1 MAGARN
7 TQQVDPTR
15 RHARRPADRPEKR
28 GWGRVKILA
37 PLEGIRIV
45 EWLSDECSIAIG
57 LAISFAGR
65 VAADLGATVL
75 QVDAPLLRARRA
87 VGPLVDGE
95 SALARFIDRDK
106 QQASAAAVMKG
117 GTADVI
123 ICDVAHAMASDH
135 VGTASL
141 VIVSDRAQRPGVPDS
156 EFTLLAVG
164 GLLDLVGDPTAAPL
178 RLGGHQLAYSAGLAV
193 YAGIAGE
200 LCRRQGDGVPD
211 TLRVNIADVAVWLNW
226 KSVAMGSWSAR
237 VPSRLGDGAE
247 WRTIRCADGWLA
259 LVYLEADWPKLKLL
273 VGDPRLDEPRYEDRL
288 ERRRDAT
295 RINAVVEQ
303 AFATKTRAELRDV
316 ALARRIPLGP
326 VWTPAEL
333 EHDQQY
339 VARGF
344 LQRSADRDGASVL
357 RPLPPV
363 IWNGTRFG
371 SGASAEIGA

>member
-1 MAGARN
+1 M
-7 TQQVDPTR
+7 
-15 RHARRPADRPEKR
+15 K
-28 GWGRVKILA
+28 VKA

-45 EWLSDECSIAIG
+45 EWLSDECSIAVG

-65 VAADLGATVL
+65 VAADLGATVV
-75 QVDAPLLRARRA
+75 QVEAPLLRARRA
-87 VGPLVDGE
+87 IGPLVDGE
-95 SALARFIDRDK
+95 SALSRFIDRDK
-106 QQASAAAVMKG
+106 QQAPAARVMEG
-117 GTADVI
+117 GPADI
-123 ICDVAHAMASDH
+123 ILRDIAGADSGNAS
-135 VGTASL
+135 VVL
-141 VIVSDRAQRPGVPDS
+141 VSDRAQRPDVPDS

-164 GLLDLVGDPTAAPL
+164 GLLDLVGDPAAEPL

-200 LCRRQGDGVPD
+200 LCRRQGGGAPD

-273 VGDPRLDEPRYEDRL
+273 VGDHRLDEPRYEDRL

-295 RINAVVEQ
+295 RINAVVEH
-303 AFATKTRAELRDV
+303 AFATKTRAELRDI

-333 EHDQQY
+333 EHDPQY
-339 VARGF
+339 IARHF

-363 IWNGTRFG
+363 IWNGARFG
-371 SGASAEIGA
+371 SSAAAEIGA